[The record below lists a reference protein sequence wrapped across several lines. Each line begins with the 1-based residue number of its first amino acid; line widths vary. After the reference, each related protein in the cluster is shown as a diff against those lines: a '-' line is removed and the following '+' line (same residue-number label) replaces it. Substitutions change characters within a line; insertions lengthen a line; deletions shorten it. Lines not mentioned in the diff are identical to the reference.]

1 MCEEGCSAGDDLEV
15 RIWMEINTA
24 ARSVTQQ
31 RPAALRYG
39 LWGRFSALAR
49 KTQVR
54 STSAGQSRS
63 GIAKPLM
70 PPTGA
75 GAALFPATLNF
86 TVAPAP
92 TKPSV
97 LTTEEDNQI
106 V

>member
-15 RIWMEINTA
+15 RIWMEINTG

-39 LWGRFSALAR
+39 LWGRTAALAR
-49 KTQVR
+49 RLQAPL
-54 STSAGQSRS
+54 TSSGQSPAGS
-63 GIAKPLM
+63 AKPLSLA
-70 PPTGA
+70 TGA

-86 TVAPAP
+86 TVAPRP
-92 TKPSV
+92 LKPSV